1 MRGLEKAGKSGF
13 NRRSFSQA
21 AVPFPMNSKF
31 LRKLLQILL
40 LAFIAAA
47 PLAAIAQEGKPAA
60 ASKAAKAATRVWL
73 EAKMT
78 DTGAPI
84 ESSVEWR
91 VFAVKP
97 GTDGKLPML
106 SQTSGGVKAFD
117 IPKGEYFIHAAYGHS
132 GAVRRI
138 VVGDEGEQRE
148 TFTLNAGALQLS
160 GVTGTGSR
168 IPLNLL
174 RFDVYSKVADERGVR
189 QLIARNVKPN
199 EIVPFPAGT
208 YHVVS
213 QFGTLNAEIRADLR
227 VEAGKVTQATIEHR
241 AARMTFR
248 LVKTAGGD
256 AIADT
261 AWSILTESGDVITE
275 SVSAFP
281 AFVLSEGTYTAI
293 ARNDEKIYSRDF
305 KVISGINQDVE
316 LLAE

>member
-1 MRGLEKAGKSGF
+1 MKSKIL
-13 NRRSFSQA
+13 RAFSA
-21 AVPFPMNSKF
+21 LLVLAV
-31 LRKLLQILL
+31 
-40 LAFIAAA
+40 
-47 PLAAIAQEGKPAA
+47 LAAMPAGAQESKPATAPSATKPAA
-60 ASKAAKAATRVWL
+60 PQTKLGAAAKAPMAKAVAPAATRVYL

-84 ESSVEWR
+84 ETSVEWR
-91 VFAVKP
+91 VFGVKP
-97 GTDGKLPML
+97 GPDGKLPLL
-106 SQTSGGVKAFD
+106 SQASGGVQAFD

-138 VVGDEGEQRE
+138 VVDDEGEQRE

-160 GVTGTGSR
+160 GITGTGAK
-168 IPLNLL
+168 IAPNLL
-174 RFDVYSKVADERGVR
+174 RFDVYSKEADERGVR

-305 KVISGINQDVE
+305 KVISGIDQDVE

>member
-1 MRGLEKAGKSGF
+1 
-13 NRRSFSQA
+13 
-21 AVPFPMNSKF
+21 
-31 LRKLLQILL
+31 
-40 LAFIAAA
+40 
-47 PLAAIAQEGKPAA
+47 
-60 ASKAAKAATRVWL
+60 
-73 EAKMT
+73 MT
-78 DTGAPI
+78 ETGAPI
-84 ESSVEWR
+84 EAGVEWR
-91 VFAVKP
+91 VFASAP
-97 GTDGKLPML
+97 AADGKLPLL
-106 SQTSGGVKAFD
+106 SQATGGVQAFD

-138 VVGDEGEQRE
+138 VVEEKGEQRE
-148 TFTLNAGALQLS
+148 TFTLNAGALQL
-160 GVTGTGSR
+160 GGITGTGAR

-174 RFDVYSKVADERGVR
+174 RFDVYSDEADERGVR
-189 QLIARNVKPN
+189 QLIARNLKPN

-213 QFGTLNAEIRADLR
+213 QFGSLNAEIRADLR

-248 LVKTAGGD
+248 LVKSTGGD
-256 AIADT
+256 AIANT

-281 AFVLSEGTYTAI
+281 AFVLSEGNYTAI

-305 KVISGINQDVE
+305 EVLSGIDQDVE